1 MTPVGRILTRCTQDI
16 GTVDSTF
23 PYMFTTFFYMV
34 IQNISLFVITVI
46 QARLYA
52 LIPGSIL
59 AIVGGYMSSV
69 YLKAQINVKREMN
82 VRRAP
87 VISQL
92 GVALAGLRKYLIPF
106 NPLIYTKL
114 YKNQSGLT
122 ARNSFSGKS

>member
-1 MTPVGRILTRCTQDI
+1 
-16 GTVDSTF
+16 
-23 PYMFTTFFYMV
+23 
-34 IQNISLFVITVI
+34 
-46 QARLYA
+46 
-52 LIPGSIL
+52 
-59 AIVGGYMSSV
+59 MSSV

-106 NPLIYTKL
+106 NVLIYTEL
-114 YKNQSGLT
+114 YKNQSGLM